1 MNSGKLELRILAKLR
16 QGWHR
21 ESGHTKL
28 DHRPEVPELVRIRCR
43 MKSGWVLVLY
53 KSSNANLEPGTA
65 LNSDH
70 PMSPTHILRRVLLLF
85 VVLILIQPPARAS
98 ELNLPPEATEGI
110 HLMFSGKTDE
120 AMPIFRKIQQ
130 DHPDHP
136 LGYLL
141 EAEAIWWKIY
151 CESMERKYNTLDA
164 WAHKRGPEDD
174 AYLTLVDKV
183 TRLAETSIAKQD
195 TAEMELYAGAG
206 YMQRS
211 RLTGLR
217 ADRGPTVRAG
227 VAARNH
233 MLRCLELDPN
243 MADAY
248 TGLGL
253 YNYYADTL
261 SGLAKVMRFFMGIPG
276 GDKHVGLQQLET
288 AMAKAELTPVI
299 ARYFTAKNLRNFDF
313 DYARAAELI
322 APLTKEYPENP
333 VFLLFAAD
341 VAAKLGRNDEA
352 AMWLHAAADAPEED
366 PACGARVQLLV
377 RQSLAALPPEAAK
390 Q

>member
-1 MNSGKLELRILAKLR
+1 MPPTRIL
-16 QGWHR
+16 HR
-21 ESGHTKL
+21 S
-28 DHRPEVPELVRIRCR
+28 
-43 MKSGWVLVLY
+43 
-53 KSSNANLEPGTA
+53 
-65 LNSDH
+65 
-70 PMSPTHILRRVLLLF
+70 LLLS
-85 VVLILIQPPARAS
+85 VAIILFQGSAQAS

-110 HLMFSGKTDE
+110 HMMFSGKTDE
-120 AMPIFRKIQQ
+120 AMAIFRRAQQ
-130 DHPDHP
+130 DRPEHP

-151 CESMERKYNTLDA
+151 CQSMERKYNTLDA
-164 WAHKRGPEDD
+164 WSHRRGPDD
-174 AYLTLVDKV
+174 DTYLALVDKV
-183 TRLAETSIAKQD
+183 TRLAEASIAKHD
-195 TAEMELYAGAG
+195 TAEMELYAGVG

-217 ADRGPTVRAG
+217 AERGITVRAG
-227 VAARNH
+227 VAARSH

-261 SGLAKVMRFFMGIPG
+261 SGIAKVMRFFMGIPG
-276 GDKHVGLQQLET
+276 GDKHVGLQQLDT

-299 ARYFTAKNLRNFDF
+299 ARYFTAKNVRNFDL
-313 DYARAAELI
+313 DYVRATELM

-333 VFLLFAAD
+333 VFLLFASD
-341 VAAKLGRNDEA
+341 VAAKLGDYDEA

-377 RQSLAALPPEAAK
+377 RQSLAALPPGLEK